1 MNSGNSLQLL
11 NPQGTSAKEAVP
23 TALNDILPP
32 VALPDPVPWLLYGLI
47 ALGSIAVLLCV
58 ILWLRRQ
65 KNNTIPPIAPGTI
78 AKERLRKARDLM
90 HEETAI
96 PYMAHIAD
104 ILREYIEAQFQLRP
118 TRQTTRE
125 FFTALTKAKHNSGH
139 ILPFQQELRTFLESC
154 DRAKFAHQHAEMTEM
169 ETMEINLITFIEK
182 TSVKAEHDDL

>member
-1 MNSGNSLQLL
+1 MNSGNTLQLL
-11 NPQGTSAKEAVP
+11 NPQGTPANETVP

-32 VALPDPVPWLLYGLI
+32 VTLPDPVPWLLYALI
-47 ALGSIAVLLCV
+47 ALGSFAVVLCV

-96 PYMAHIAD
+96 PYLSRIAD

-118 TRQTTRE
+118 TRQTTKE
-125 FFTALTKAKHNSGH
+125 FFTTLAEQRSTEL
-139 ILPFQQELRTFLESC
+139 LRFQKELHLFLESC
-154 DRAKFAHQHAEMTEM
+154 DRAKFAHHQAEMAEM

-182 TSVKAEHDDL
+182 TSVTTEHDDL